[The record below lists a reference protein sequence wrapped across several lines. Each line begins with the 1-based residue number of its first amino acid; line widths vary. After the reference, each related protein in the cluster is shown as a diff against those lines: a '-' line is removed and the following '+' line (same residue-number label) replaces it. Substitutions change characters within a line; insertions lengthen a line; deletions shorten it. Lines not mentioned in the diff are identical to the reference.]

1 MSNKI
6 RNLKEQLES
15 LKNTFRR
22 QKLPQINNYNRPRN
36 KSQVIIVTECITR
49 KKEHKYIKQITIM
62 MIILLQFRETL
73 S

>member
-6 RNLKEQLES
+6 SNLKEQLEG
-15 LKNTFRR
+15 LKNTFRQ

-36 KSQVIIVTECITR
+36 KSQVPIVTECIT
-49 KKEHKYIKQITIM
+49 KKKHKYLKQISIM
-62 MIILLQFRETL
+62 MMILFQFRGTL

>member
-6 RNLKEQLES
+6 RNLKEQLEG
-15 LKNTFRR
+15 LKNTFRQ
-22 QKLPQINNYNRPRN
+22 QKLPQINNYNRQKN
-36 KSQVIIVTECITR
+36 KSQVPIVTECITR

-62 MIILLQFRETL
+62 MIIFLQFREAL